1 MCDVPVFF
9 ATTDGHTGRI
19 AEFMAA
25 ALRQQ
30 GLTSEAIDLSLPT
43 AQRLDCGG
51 ARAIVVA
58 ASVHA
63 GTHQR
68 AAADFVRG
76 HLTAL
81 STRPSL
87 FVSVCL
93 SICSKR
99 PDDVAAAR
107 ALAQVF
113 PESLGWQPSRVECV
127 GGRLAYTQYGFFKR
141 WLRRQ
146 ITARAG
152 GPTDTSRD
160 YDMTDWQAMRD
171 LAADVAALAQP
182 RRLETMAHV

>member
-30 GLTSEAIDLSLPT
+30 GLTSEAIDLSLPS
-43 AQRLDCGG
+43 AHRLDCGG

-113 PESLGWQPSRVECV
+113 PESLGWQPLRVECV
-127 GGRLAYTQYGFFKR
+127 GGCLAYTQYGFFKR
-141 WLRRQ
+141 WLMRQ
-146 ITARAG
+146 IAAKSG

-160 YDMTDWQAMRD
+160 YDLTDWQKIRD
-171 LAADVAALAQP
+171 LATDVAALAQP
-182 RRLETMAHV
+182 REALAHA

>member
-9 ATTDGHTGRI
+9 ATTDGHTQRI
-19 AEFMAA
+19 AEFLAA

-30 GLTSEAIDLSLPT
+30 GLASEAIDLSLPT
-43 AQRLDCGG
+43 AHKLDCGG

-81 STRPSL
+81 ATRPSL

-99 PDDVAAAR
+99 PEDVAAAR
-107 ALAQVF
+107 ALAQSF
-113 PESLGWQPSRVECV
+113 PDRLGWQPSRVACV
-127 GGRLAYTQYGFFKR
+127 GGRLAYTQYGFLKR
-141 WLRRQ
+141 WLMRQ
-146 ITARAG
+146 IAAKSG

-160 YDMTDWQAMRD
+160 YDMTDWQEVRAR
-171 LAADVAALAQP
+171 AAAVASRVRAP
-182 RRLETMAHV
+182 ETVTSA